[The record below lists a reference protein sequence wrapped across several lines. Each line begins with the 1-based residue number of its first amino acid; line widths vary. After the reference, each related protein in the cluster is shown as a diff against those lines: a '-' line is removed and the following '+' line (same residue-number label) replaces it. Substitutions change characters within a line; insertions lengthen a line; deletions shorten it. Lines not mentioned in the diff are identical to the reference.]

1 MLAEVPQRP
10 GELGCHIDHARGEVS
25 VGAASPEFVIAAL
38 VPMSTGSVRIK
49 AENFFPLDIDA
60 EGRAPQGDRILIPC
74 NDVDRR
80 LESDLITGS

>member
-1 MLAEVPQRP
+1 MRAEVLQRP
-10 GELGCHIDHARGEVS
+10 DELGRRLDDTLGEVL
-25 VGAASPEFVIAAL
+25 VRAARPEFVIAAL
-38 VPMSTGSVRIK
+38 VPMPAGSMRIK